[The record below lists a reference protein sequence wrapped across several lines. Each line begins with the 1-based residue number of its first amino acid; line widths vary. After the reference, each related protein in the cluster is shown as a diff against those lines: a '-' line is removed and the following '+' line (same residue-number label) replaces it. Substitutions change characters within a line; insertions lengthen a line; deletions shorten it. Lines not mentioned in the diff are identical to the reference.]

1 MISRSYNK
9 KINNTNVVRT
19 RSTKN
24 LKSKTIQKQ
33 GITSVTLTQNDED
46 KESKQM
52 AEVISLFEKPKPEPW
67 CSFCKAKKSEVTHLF
82 SNGATGEY
90 VRHICGGC
98 VTLAAKKI

>member
-1 MISRSYNK
+1 M
-9 KINNTNVVRT
+9 NVVRT

-33 GITSVTLTQNDED
+33 GITSVMLTQNDEH
-46 KESKQM
+46 KQI

-67 CSFCKAKKSEVTHLF
+67 CSFCKAKKSEVKQLF

-90 VRHICGGC
+90 VRYICGGC